1 MNHHRMPLTKIHQV
15 QIPLPRPTGPA
26 EENAHTV
33 ANALRCQGASIITT

>member
-1 MNHHRMPLTKIHQV
+1 MNHHKLLPKIHQV

-33 ANALRCQGASIITT
+33 ANALRCQGASIIPT